1 METLQELLERAEE
14 TGESVRGVAFENE
27 TITGLDF
34 YKIDLEQVTFTGCRF
49 VGCDFTKAGL
59 YECAFAG
66 CDFSN
71 VPFRESYWKRCTVT
85 DCKGDGADLS
95 MAVLRLGEI
104 RDSSLCYA
112 NFYEAALEEL
122 LFQNTRCRS
131 AGFQKVK
138 WKKVRLEKV
147 VLSGAEFFRTSLKG
161 VDLSDCE
168 IDGITVSESLAELKG
183 AKISAHQAEDIAR
196 LAGVKII

>member
-1 METLQELLERAEE
+1 METLKEQLKRAEE
-14 TGESVRGVAFENE
+14 TGETLRGGTFANE
-27 TITGLDF
+27 VFTGLDL
-34 YKIDLEQVTFTGCRF
+34 YKQDLEQMTFDHCRFVECDFTKAGFYECRF
-49 VGCDFTKAGL
+49 VGCDF
-59 YECAFAG
+59 
-66 CDFSN
+66 SN
-71 VPFRESYWKRCTVT
+71 LPFRESYWKQCTVT
-85 DCKGDGADLS
+85 GCKGDGADFS

-112 NFYEAALEEL
+112 NFFEAALEEM
-122 LFQNTRCRS
+122 LFQDTRCRS

-168 IDGITVSESLAELKG
+168 IDGITLSESLAELKG
-183 AKISAHQAEDIAR
+183 AKIGAHQAVDIAR